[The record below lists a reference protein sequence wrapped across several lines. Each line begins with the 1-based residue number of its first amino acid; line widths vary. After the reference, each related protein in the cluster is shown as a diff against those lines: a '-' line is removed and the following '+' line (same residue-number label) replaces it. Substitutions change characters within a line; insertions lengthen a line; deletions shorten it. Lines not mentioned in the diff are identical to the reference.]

1 MQFFEISPLYM
12 EVFFMHIT
20 GNYFML
26 PNDVFNLML
35 TPSQLAVFCYLVR
48 CSDKSWTCYPSIPTI
63 AQACRL
69 SENTVRK
76 ALKYL
81 NERDI
86 ITISGGYS
94 MSKFGKMQNATYVFG
109 VNPNLFEP
117 DFSRKNL
124 TAYFAKNCSD
134 LNEGGSCNE

>member
-1 MQFFEISPLYM
+1 MQIK
-12 EVFFMHIT
+12 V
-20 GNYFML
+20 NYFMI

-35 TPSQLAVFCYLVR
+35 TPSQFAVFCYLLR

-81 NERDI
+81 EKRNI
-86 ITISGGYS
+86 IRISGGYS
-94 MSKFGKMQNATYVFG
+94 MSKFGKMHNATYVFE
-109 VNPNLFEP
+109 VNPQLFEP

-124 TAYFAKNCSD
+124 TAYFASNGSD
-134 LNEGGSCNE
+134 LNEGRSCNK